1 MAIRE
6 PGRDEG
12 ERCRAGLHLM
22 TPTVL
27 TPGIFL
33 VFVPVTVQT
42 GLSRAPA
49 SSPSPAR
56 PAPSHE
62 VTLAALAQKPHQ

>member
-1 MAIRE
+1 MVIRE

-12 ERCRAGLHLM
+12 ECCRAGLHLM

-27 TPGIFL
+27 TPAIFL

-42 GLSRAPA
+42 DSAVPLPPVRALPGLPPPMR
-49 SSPSPAR
+49 
-56 PAPSHE
+56 
-62 VTLAALAQKPHQ
+62 